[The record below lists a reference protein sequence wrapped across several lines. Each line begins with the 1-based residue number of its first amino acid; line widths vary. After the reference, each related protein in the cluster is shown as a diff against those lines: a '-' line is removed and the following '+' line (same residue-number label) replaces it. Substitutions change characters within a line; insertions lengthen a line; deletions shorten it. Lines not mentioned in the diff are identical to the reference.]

1 MIDELSQPFRWT
13 TDCIETPCP
22 ACGSWRVEERPPNL
36 RLLLYLVQPRNPWGI
51 AHICATPIT
60 IGLPMR
66 ANPSVKERAPWPPR
80 RSRAEERRLQGALM
94 YDFEVVVPT
103 RTTAGGGG
111 KDRNAT
117 RGAYGWQPPL
127 TNYRFL
133 GIDELVFGSLASAN
147 FALSGFC
154 EVRPYGVFRSS
165 PPA

>member
-1 MIDELSQPFRWT
+1 
-13 TDCIETPCP
+13 
-22 ACGSWRVEERPPNL
+22 
-36 RLLLYLVQPRNPWGI
+36 
-51 AHICATPIT
+51 
-60 IGLPMR
+60 MR

-165 PPA
+165 PPAG